1 MTLPI
6 IDPSHLS
13 ELLPITAAVDALD
26 AAFAGTLPEAPLRSH
41 VRAGEG
47 DLLLMP
53 AVSEGGA
60 GVKVVTVNPGNPAR
74 GLPLVQGVY
83 VLFAPGTLEPVAV
96 VDGAALTGIRTAAVS
111 GLATRHLARRDAT
124 RLVVF
129 GAGTQA
135 RTHLEAMTAV
145 RPIERVTVVSRT
157 QERAEALADEAR
169 ALGLEARTGE
179 PSDVSEADVVCTC
192 TTSPTPVFAGSDLR
206 PGAHVNAVGA
216 YTPETRELDAE
227 TLRRGR
233 VVVETR
239 DAALAEA
246 GDLLLAIEEG
256 AIAAEDMVADLS
268 EVVRGAVVRSSDADI
283 TVFKSVGVAFE
294 DLVVARAAVDR
305 LAGPG
310 GGS

>member
-1 MTLPI
+1 MNLPS
-6 IDPSHLS
+6 IDAALLS
-13 ELLPITAAVDALD
+13 QLLPMSAAVDALE

-41 VRAGEG
+41 VGAGEG

-53 AVSEGGA
+53 AVSDQGV
-60 GVKVVTVNPGNPAR
+60 GVKLVTVNPGNPAR

-83 VLFAPGTLEPVAV
+83 VLFAPGTLEPVAI

-111 GLATRHLARRDAT
+111 GLATRHLARPDA
-124 RLVVF
+124 RGLVVF

-135 RTHLEAMTAV
+135 RAHLEAMTAV
-145 RPIERVTVVSRT
+145 RPIERFTVVSRAP
-157 QERAEALADEAR
+157 EPAEALAELGR
-169 ALGLEARTGE
+169 TLGLAAGTGE
-179 PSDVSEADVVCTC
+179 PSAVGEADIVCTC
-192 TTSPTPVFAGSDLR
+192 TTSASPVFAGGDLR

-239 DAALAEA
+239 EAALAEA

-256 AIAAEDMVADLS
+256 AFTAEDVAADLS
-268 EVVRGAVVRSSDADI
+268 EVVRGAQVRASDQDV

-305 LAGPG
+305 LTAT
-310 GGS
+310 GSGA

>member
-1 MTLPI
+1 MTLSI
-6 IDPSHLS
+6 IDAARLA
-13 ELLPITAAVDALD
+13 EMLPMTVAVDALED
-26 AAFAGTLPEAPLRSH
+26 AFAGTLPEAPLRSH

-53 AVSEGGA
+53 AVSDRGA
-60 GVKVVTVNPGNPAR
+60 GVKLVTVNPGNPAR
-74 GLPLVQGVY
+74 GFPLIQGVY
-83 VLFAPGTLEPVAV
+83 VLFAPGTLEPAAI

-111 GLATRHLARRDAT
+111 ALATRHLARPDASH
-124 RLVVF
+124 LIVF

-157 QERAEALADEAR
+157 REGAEALAERAR
-169 ALGLEARTGE
+169 GSGLQARTGE
-179 PSDVSEADVVCTC
+179 PSDVSEADIVCTC
-192 TTSPTPVFAGSDLR
+192 TTSPTPVFAGSALR

-239 DAALAEA
+239 EAALAEA
-246 GDLLLAIEEG
+246 GDLLLAMGEG
-256 AIAAEDMVADLS
+256 MIGAEDVAADLS
-268 EVVRGAVVRSSDADI
+268 EVVRGAEVRASDEDI

-305 LAGPG
+305 LVMPGAGP
-310 GGS
+310 